1 MVNAFIYPPLN
12 QEIKHTPITNGS
24 VVGGALFSDSI
35 SLCSSGLPGTH
46 SVGLAGLDLTEIRL
60 VKHF

>member
-46 SVGLAGLDLTEIRL
+46 SVGLAGL
-60 VKHF
+60 